1 MKSINNI
8 VPLLGLAFI
17 LSACNYNNLNF
28 PGYDSGV
35 SPTNVF
41 AYVDSLTSSD
51 FVNLSSSIK
60 KKLKTHE
67 DTIAANYI
75 SVNKMFHTEIA
86 PAATYIPLFLS
97 EKYLYGDTKSSVMVT
112 SPQYIAE
119 EGEMQILKEKYV
131 LDSVWFLYNN
141 EILKT
146 PFDQSVGDFTIIN
159 VIGSQLWSWDTHKY
173 VKMSGYAN
181 NVNNDNEDWLISP
194 SLNLSKRKSAFMS
207 FTHTINKGD
216 TANLKTNHTIWLST
230 DYLSGEPS
238 TATWIQ
244 LTIPT
249 YPNGISWTF
258 VESGAISFPSA
269 ALGNTNVHIAFKYLS
284 SNKESATWEVKNLL
298 ILENLE

>member
-146 PFDQSVGDFTIIN
+146 PFDQSVGDFT
-159 VIGSQLWSWDTHKY
+159 
-173 VKMSGYAN
+173 
-181 NVNNDNEDWLISP
+181 
-194 SLNLSKRKSAFMS
+194 FMS